1 VGAGERRGRN
11 FEAECLRGLEV
22 DHELELPGAVDRHVR
37 GLGTLEDAAGIDADP
52 SIGIGYVVAVADQAA
67 GCRELTTRRDHRNR
81 MPRRQHSELP
91 DARRIK
97 RIRADSHSMRPLL
110 RERCERRVD
119 FGYRAGFED
128 KQPPSESA
136 CAVLRGLL
144 VERPFWI
151 VWI

>member
-1 VGAGERRGRN
+1 
-11 FEAECLRGLEV
+11 
-22 DHELELPGAVDRHVR
+22 
-37 GLGTLEDAAGIDADP
+37 
-52 SIGIGYVVAVADQAA
+52 
-67 GCRELTTRRDHRNR
+67 

-97 RIRADSHSMRPLL
+97 RISADSHSIRPLL

-119 FGYRAGFED
+119 FGCCAGFED

-136 CAVLRGLL
+136 CAVLRRLL